1 MLTVLPGPRVFRER
15 ERAVGEMEKAA
26 EKRVREKEEAEA
38 AKISVR
44 LHMQGAVRVWGEHVM
59 AESSR

>member
-1 MLTVLPGPRVFRER
+1 MLTCCMLRER
-15 ERAVGEMEKAA
+15 ERAVREIKKAA

-38 AKISVR
+38 TKISVR
-44 LHMQGAVRVWGEHVM
+44 LHTQGAVRVWGEHVM

>member
-1 MLTVLPGPRVFRER
+1 MCLRER
-15 ERAVGEMEKAA
+15 ERAVREIKKAA

-44 LHMQGAVRVWGEHVM
+44 LHTQGAVRVWGEHVM